1 VEKTGQA
8 NQKQLEALRNEMEQE
23 IRILLQIE
31 ADKSD
36 TIENL
41 SGKLAKSEASER
53 NLIDQLGSLSA
64 AF

>member
-1 VEKTGQA
+1 M
-8 NQKQLEALRNEMEQE
+8 KQLEEQRNEMEDE

-36 TIENL
+36 QIDLL
-41 SGKLAKSEASER
+41 SAKLSKSEANGR
-53 NLIDQLGSLSA
+53 NLTDQLASLGH